1 MAAVQMDFRPTEGL
15 IRRLAP
21 WAFPLILLASLAPA
35 ATGSAQAANP
45 DPGKQSQ
52 TCPKAPPSNSAAA
65 DFAQLT
71 RYRPADQALVAD
83 STRPSRVIFLGDSIL
98 DRWGKDAGVWFSQP
112 GWINRGIGGQTTSQM
127 LLRERSD
134 VLDLHPRAVVLEG
147 GANDMRLGFTPQEI
161 RDNFATLGELAQAH
175 HIRVFVAT
183 MTPVCD
189 CVRKLSG
196 LRTVPRIAE
205 LNSLLKA
212 LCSQHHWTLIDLN
225 PVLADAQGLMRAEY
239 TSDGVHPTSAGYTL
253 LAPVILHALRQYE

>member
-1 MAAVQMDFRPTEGL
+1 MQMHFRPRKGFFTTPAL
-15 IRRLAP
+15 
-21 WAFPLILLASLAPA
+21 WAFVLILFASLPLA
-35 ATGSAQAANP
+35 AAGSAQATNP
-45 DPGKQSQ
+45 DSGAQP
-52 TCPKAPPSNSAAA
+52 CPKASPSNSAAA
-65 DFAQLT
+65 DFAQLA
-71 RYRPADQALVAD
+71 RYRQADQALLAN
-83 STRPSRVIFLGDSIL
+83 SGQPSRVVFLGDSIL
-98 DRWGKDAGVWFSQP
+98 DRWGRNAGVWFSQP
-112 GWINRGIGGQTTSQM
+112 GWINRGVGGQTTSQM
-127 LLRERSD
+127 LLRERGD

-189 CVRKLSG
+189 CVRKLTG

-212 LCSQHHWTLIDLN
+212 LCNQHHWTLIDLN

-239 TSDGVHPTSAGYTL
+239 TSDGVHPTSAGYAL
-253 LAPVILHALRQYE
+253 LAPVIVHALRKYE